1 MCNKAAEKDPCVLRF
16 VPFHFCTNGMTNKA
30 IDGYIYPMIMY
41 DYPNTQEGCER
52 IVESDLYWLRV
63 VPDHFKTQE
72 MCEKAV

>member
-1 MCNKAAEKDPCVLRF
+1 
-16 VPFHFCTNGMTNKA
+16 MTSKA
-30 IDGYIYPMIMY
+30 IDKYIYPMIVY